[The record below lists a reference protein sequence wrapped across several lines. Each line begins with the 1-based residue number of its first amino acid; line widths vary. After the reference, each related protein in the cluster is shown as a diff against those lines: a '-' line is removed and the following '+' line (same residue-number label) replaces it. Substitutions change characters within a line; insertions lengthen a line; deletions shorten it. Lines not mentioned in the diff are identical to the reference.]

1 MIARTLVA
9 NVENMILDCS
19 KILALKEHTCY
30 LLLYNMLPP
39 LFKNEEQNFSLS
51 DFLEFWNYFF
61 IQIGR
66 LFNHGKYNL
75 NLIEHG
81 LPKILI

>member
-9 NVENMILDCS
+9 NVENMILDRS

-39 LFKNEEQNFSLS
+39 LFKNGEQHLSLS
-51 DFLEFWNYFF
+51 DFLEFLNYFF

-66 LFNHGKYNL
+66 LFNHRKYTL
-75 NLIEHG
+75 NLM
-81 LPKILI
+81 